1 MSVKLDVQYA
11 CASDTA
17 LPVIEDFQRWADV
30 AWCETGVAEVV
41 IRLVNE
47 AESRNLNHQYRGKD
61 SATNI
66 LSFPMEVPDE
76 MAAMVDEIMLGDLVI
91 CAPVV
96 AQEAIEQNKILMHHW
111 AHMVIHGM
119 LHLQG
124 YDHITDDEAEE
135 MESLARFG
143 SPPTADVRKVM
154 DRITETLEKNACDKF
169 LRS

>member
-1 MSVKLDVQYA
+1 MIVVSVKLDVQYA
-11 CASDTA
+11 CASDTR
-17 LPVIEDFQRWADV
+17 LPAIEDFQRWADV

-47 AESRNLNHQYRGKD
+47 AESRNLNYQYRGKD

-66 LSFPMEVPDE
+66 LSFPMELPDE
-76 MAAMVDEIMLGDLVI
+76 LAAKVDEIMLGDLII

-96 AQEAIEQNKILMHHW
+96 AHEAAEQNKILMHHW

-124 YDHITDDEAEE
+124 YDHISDDEAEA
-135 MESLARFG
+135 MESLEIKLLQQLG
-143 SPPTADVRKVM
+143 MTNPYGYD
-154 DRITETLEKNACDKF
+154 E
-169 LRS
+169 

>member
-17 LPVIEDFQRWADV
+17 LPAIEDFQRWADV
-30 AWCETGVAEVV
+30 AWCEPGVAEVV

-66 LSFPMEVPDE
+66 LSFPMEMPGE
-76 MAAMVDEIMLGDLVI
+76 LAAKIDEIMLGDLII

-96 AQEAIEQNKILMHHW
+96 AREATEQNKILMHHW

-124 YDHITDDEAEE
+124 YDHISDDEAEE
-135 MESLARFG
+135 MESLEIKLLQQLG
-143 SPPTADVRKVM
+143 MTNPYGYD
-154 DRITETLEKNACDKF
+154 E
-169 LRS
+169 

>member
-1 MSVKLDVQYA
+1 MIVVSVKLDVQYA

-17 LPVIEDFQRWADV
+17 LPAIEDFQRWADV

-66 LSFPMEVPDE
+66 LSFPMEMPGE
-76 MAAMVDEIMLGDLVI
+76 LAAKIDEIMLGDLII

-96 AQEAIEQNKILMHHW
+96 AREATEQNKILMHHW

-124 YDHITDDEAEE
+124 YDHISDDEAEE
-135 MESLARFG
+135 MESLEIKLLQLLG
-143 SPPTADVRKVM
+143 MTNPYGYD
-154 DRITETLEKNACDKF
+154 E
-169 LRS
+169 